1 MRLLLAV
8 TLCGLV
14 ACGGTDVDPQSRV
27 AEPSTAP
34 GAPATADDAR
44 EGCAAFTDIVD
55 KAENNEVY
63 DPATEV
69 LKVYVGQQRYVLSPA
84 VQECRDNPLAMNRL
98 RLAATVQEENAG

>member
-1 MRLLLAV
+1 M
-8 TLCGLV
+8 
-14 ACGGTDVDPQSRV
+14 
-27 AEPSTAP
+27 
-34 GAPATADDAR
+34 
-44 EGCAAFTDIVD
+44 D

-69 LKVYVGQQRYVLSPA
+69 LQVYVGQQRYVLSPA